1 MIWQQTLRSLW
12 NKRLYLFKNSFRLS
26 NNKRRW
32 WMRMVA
38 AFPVDSQSKLVGLI
52 TGWQPRSTNGQR
64 ILTKGRIAILSPL
77 TSANGFIQSRPY
89 LGSDRVSLQTVSRWV
104 QPSLHTPQQ
113 ILLNAFQWGGGAVNP
128 QNCPSPWWSEPYL
141 IYGFLSPPSQCS
153 KRHLDLFSRFAGHIC
168 MSNAHTHTH
177 TDHAT
182 CDNCRNRPH
191 LC

>member
-1 MIWQQTLRSLW
+1 
-12 NKRLYLFKNSFRLS
+12 
-26 NNKRRW
+26 
-32 WMRMVA
+32 MRMVA

-128 QNCPSPWWSEPYL
+128 QNCPSPW
-141 IYGFLSPPSQCS
+141 
-153 KRHLDLFSRFAGHIC
+153 
-168 MSNAHTHTH
+168 
-177 TDHAT
+177 
-182 CDNCRNRPH
+182 
-191 LC
+191 